1 MTASFA
7 AVASP
12 RSLHYYDSA
21 LSINASTVSGCVLSV
36 SVVRPLA
43 LCMRNRKLS
52 KAGVSLLKPEP
63 RLRGAADSVLHSVRT
78 LPCHI
83 LRYSR
88 LKLHDPDTKP
98 LHCSAKQN
106 HHYSRGS
113 VLLFFVSLFLVWDSE
128 FSNSNSSF
136 LIAHSFGRRMLY
148 PGSVGLLQKAMRATL
163 QQGQARLIE
172 EVRLQARPLYT
183 TRLHCIENNRF
194 LLALSLTARG
204 TNWWLVTEMRS
215 TRCSWT
221 GGEMWDPTARPW

>member
-1 MTASFA
+1 MAALFA
-7 AVASP
+7 AVPSP
-12 RSLHYYDSA
+12 GSLHYYDSA

-83 LRYSR
+83 LRYPR

-113 VLLFFVSLFLVWDSE
+113 VLLFFVSLFLV
-128 FSNSNSSF
+128 
-136 LIAHSFGRRMLY
+136 
-148 PGSVGLLQKAMRATL
+148 
-163 QQGQARLIE
+163 
-172 EVRLQARPLYT
+172 
-183 TRLHCIENNRF
+183 
-194 LLALSLTARG
+194 
-204 TNWWLVTEMRS
+204 
-215 TRCSWT
+215 
-221 GGEMWDPTARPW
+221 

>member
-1 MTASFA
+1 MSK
-7 AVASP
+7 
-12 RSLHYYDSA
+12 
-21 LSINASTVSGCVLSV
+21 CVLSV

-43 LCMRNRKLS
+43 LCMPNRKLS

-83 LRYSR
+83 LRYLQ
-88 LKLHDPDTKP
+88 LKRHHPDIKLTKFQ
-98 LHCSAKQN
+98 SS
-106 HHYSRGS
+106 Y
-113 VLLFFVSLFLVWDSE
+113 FFVALSLLWDSE

-172 EVRLQARPLYT
+172 EVNLQTRPLYT
-183 TRLHCIENNRF
+183 TQLDSIENNRF
-194 LLALSLTARG
+194 LLPSSLTARG
-204 TNWWLVTEMRS
+204 TS
-215 TRCSWT
+215 
-221 GGEMWDPTARPW
+221 